1 MLMLTYLGSLLLS
14 DVAPPST
21 PVVGAQVAAVISQF
35 RQPFPDMLE
44 YLARLPGIPVQSSR
58 IPHRV
63 VDRANE
69 CLVQVLIPALRPP
82 TAMSWTGNRNSP
94 SFDHEYLRASWVTGG
109 RHLLWSDS
117 DPESGLLAE
126 VLPDEIDV
134 SSEQD
139 FKPSL
144 TTWIQTHLRIP
155 TLPHPYSVYIWAH
168 ASIPGGD
175 EVYAGF
181 MTLQQD
187 GVASTPI
194 FPEQSRWAEGFAFWG
209 SKHLLYLQFGF
220 STSERKQGLP
230 SPSGHLKQPRTK
242 SRFDPEGG

>member
-1 MLMLTYLGSLLLS
+1 MLILACLTVLS
-14 DVAPPST
+14 FAEVAPPSA
-21 PVVGAQVAAVISQF
+21 PSPSASLVAALSKF

-44 YLARLPGIPVQSSR
+44 FVSSLPGSLVSEAQIPKGITSR
-58 IPHRV
+58 ADECIFRV
-63 VDRANE
+63 
-69 CLVQVLIPALRPP
+69 LRPELRP
-82 TAMSWTGNRNSP
+82 SSGIHWTGNRNSP
-94 SFDHEYLRASWVTGG
+94 TFNHEYLRTSWAAGG

-126 VLPDEIDV
+126 VLPDEVDV

-139 FKPSL
+139 FKASL
-144 TTWIQTHLRIP
+144 TTWVQSHLRIP
-155 TLPHPYSVYIWAH
+155 TLPHPYFIYIWAH
-168 ASIPGGD
+168 ASIPGSD

-187 GVASTPI
+187 GVTPTPI

-220 STSERKQGLP
+220 PTSERRQGLP

-242 SRFDPEGG
+242 SRFDP